1 MKSFYYVIDKLKTE
15 LLTIPFVNTV
25 TEGAIND
32 VDMAKQTIYPLSHIM
47 VNSARLTSN
56 TIVFNVSILSMDIVD
71 YSKELTT
78 DIFIGNDNTQDILNE
93 QLIVQARLIKSLS
106 TGDLSEYLEL
116 LGEATSEPF
125 SDRFEHTL
133 AGWTVTFDVVIPNEM
148 SVC

>member
-1 MKSFYYVIDKLKTE
+1 
-15 LLTIPFVNTV
+15 
-25 TEGAIND
+25 
-32 VDMAKQTIYPLSHIM
+32 M

-93 QLIVQARLIKSLS
+93 QLIVQARLIKSIA

-116 LGEATSEPF
+116 LGEASSEPF

-133 AGWTVTFDVVIPNEM
+133 AGWTITFDVVIPNEM

>member
-15 LLTIPFVNTV
+15 LLTIPFVSTV

-106 TGDLSEYLEL
+106 TALDIIL
-116 LGEATSEPF
+116 
-125 SDRFEHTL
+125 
-133 AGWTVTFDVVIPNEM
+133 
-148 SVC
+148 

>member
-1 MKSFYYVIDKLKTE
+1 
-15 LLTIPFVNTV
+15 
-25 TEGAIND
+25 
-32 VDMAKQTIYPLSHIM
+32 
-47 VNSARLTSN
+47 
-56 TIVFNVSILSMDIVD
+56 MDIVD

-78 DIFIGNDNTQDILNE
+78 DIFVGNDNTQDILNE
-93 QLIVQARLIKSLS
+93 QLIVQSRLIKSIA

-133 AGWTVTFDVVIPNEM
+133 AGWTLTFDVVIPNEM